1 MISTKILD
9 VFFHASAC
17 SQVSF
22 PKIYCM
28 ICCECKVMHNICI
41 YVCLTQICNVRR
53 RKKTHIFDKGQCN
66 DLLQNIQ
73 LSKEYIT
80 QSIQSLQLSVLFT
93 TFLYLHYNDIKRHAK
108 RDLFRIIAI
117 QSTYNCECVFCSKD
131 LFIHRQINM
140 RFGHDPNQ
148 P

>member
-1 MISTKILD
+1 
-9 VFFHASAC
+9 
-17 SQVSF
+17 
-22 PKIYCM
+22 
-28 ICCECKVMHNICI
+28 MHNICI

-117 QSTYNCECVFCSKD
+117 QSTYNCECVFCRKD
-131 LFIHRQINM
+131 LFLHRQINM